1 MTLSDWYNKYFEV
14 VTEKGGENSSEV
26 AFFFAVYELAQMGFV
41 RKVVTGRR
49 SEETYEKIAIVWGSG
64 R

>member
-1 MTLSDWYNKYFEV
+1 MTESRS
-14 VTEKGGENSSEV
+14 ENSSEV
-26 AFFFAVYELAQMGFV
+26 AFFFALYELEHMGFV
-41 RKVVTGRR
+41 RKLVTGKR